1 MGKSKE
7 VENSMKNKSNS
18 TPWSKSIATVLVTII
33 FLMLAVTVVVLGVLG
48 ISFLKKSMNQ
58 NLQTYEE
65 TMNDG
70 YNLEIKSE
78 IQAAISII
86 QTYYDRSQAG
96 ELTEEEA
103 KELAKEVLRGMRY
116 RDDGSGY
123 MWIDDT
129 DYNLVMHPILPEQ
142 EGETVMI

>member
-103 KELAKEVLRGMRY
+103 K
-116 RDDGSGY
+116 
-123 MWIDDT
+123 
-129 DYNLVMHPILPEQ
+129 
-142 EGETVMI
+142 